1 MAEYRLHEN
10 EWVFPV
16 GLGVLFSAPGF
27 FKMHLSGRR
36 GAYFEWAQDGKVVA
50 AIHFT
55 EVEPGFW
62 RSPARG
68 TYAGFVW
75 VPGLGLEALL
85 SFHDAALAR
94 LRALGASRLEV
105 LPAPMAHDP
114 TAFATQTYLL
124 RSCGYETSQCD
135 LNHSLEVDERPLAD
149 RMTYGNLKRL
159 RKGVRE
165 GLIAQPLVR
174 TDLPEV
180 YDTIAAN
187 RSSKGHE
194 MSMTLSQLMAMVECF
209 PEAVKLFGCR
219 LGSELVAA
227 AVCLQ
232 VEKGVLYVFYWGDRP
247 GYSSLSPVVTLA
259 DAIYAH
265 CQTEGIRLLDV
276 GTSTVDREPNLGLI
290 QFKNGL
296 GFSAS
301 LKVRMTRH
309 I

>member
-1 MAEYRLHEN
+1 
-10 EWVFPV
+10 
-16 GLGVLFSAPGF
+16 
-27 FKMHLSGRR
+27 
-36 GAYFEWAQDGKVVA
+36 
-50 AIHFT
+50 
-55 EVEPGFW
+55 
-62 RSPARG
+62 
-68 TYAGFVW
+68 
-75 VPGLGLEALL
+75 
-85 SFHDAALAR
+85 
-94 LRALGASRLEV
+94 
-105 LPAPMAHDP
+105 MAHDP

-124 RSCGYETSQCD
+124 RACGYETSQCD
-135 LNHSLEVDERPLAD
+135 LNHSLEVDEQPLAE
-149 RMTYGNLKRL
+149 RMSYGNLKRL

-165 GLIAQPLVR
+165 RLIAQALPG

-187 RSSKGHE
+187 RASKGHE
-194 MSMTLSQLMAMVECF
+194 MSMSLSQLKAMADGF

-219 LGSELVAA
+219 MGSELVAA

-247 GYSSLSPVVTLA
+247 GYANLSPVVTLA